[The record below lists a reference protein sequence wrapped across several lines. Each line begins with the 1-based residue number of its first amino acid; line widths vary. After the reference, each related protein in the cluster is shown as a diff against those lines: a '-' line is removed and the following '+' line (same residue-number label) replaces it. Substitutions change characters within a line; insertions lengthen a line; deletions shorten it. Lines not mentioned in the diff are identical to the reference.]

1 MKKLLLILY
10 IVPLLSYANDSIF
23 SVINKANIDS
33 IATQIDK
40 SDSLIIDLQKGE
52 ENNIPII
59 NNGKTKVVLLKEK
72 NSTDFLRYIIPILTL
87 FLGVGLNKL
96 LDSYSEKKKIKKS
109 GRRWIAEIRSL
120 KKPLENQIEEL
131 EKFLVEHQK
140 ENFITPIITTYSS
153 LSGESFKSLDKG
165 EFIKYIELTK
175 KSDFQEVIKISNKTH
190 GYISVLSSLFE
201 VLKDKFNAYLPRASI
216 HVTSLSSNLQSLL
229 RAFTD
234 GVLIKKE
241 IEQYHVDGSY
251 RLIANL
257 FSTQIFSKR
266 DNGDYNPYELET
278 NFLMPLLKILDQ
290 LRKDERMTKLIKYS
304 SKCLNDIKG
313 IKMEKRYMSENL
325 TFIIDRYK
333 TQLNSLDEIIADC
346 EK

>member
-1 MKKLLLILY
+1 MLYLRIMKKLLLILY

-23 SVINKANIDS
+23 LVTNEANIDS
-33 IATQIDK
+33 IVTQIDK

-52 ENNIPII
+52 ENNIPIM

-109 GRRWIAEIRSL
+109 GRRWIAEIGSL

-131 EKFLVEHQK
+131 EKFLVEHKK
-140 ENFITPIITTYSS
+140 ENFITPRIITYSS

-190 GYISVLSSLFE
+190 GYISVLSSLFDF
-201 VLKDKFNAYLPRASI
+201 LKDKFDAYLSRASI
-216 HVTSLSSNLQSLL
+216 HVTS
-229 RAFTD
+229 R
-234 GVLIKKE
+234 
-241 IEQYHVDGSY
+241 IE
-251 RLIANL
+251 
-257 FSTQIFSKR
+257 
-266 DNGDYNPYELET
+266 
-278 NFLMPLLKILDQ
+278 
-290 LRKDERMTKLIKYS
+290 
-304 SKCLNDIKG
+304 
-313 IKMEKRYMSENL
+313 
-325 TFIIDRYK
+325 
-333 TQLNSLDEIIADC
+333 
-346 EK
+346 